1 MTYANYGGFSYMGIE
16 RPALVR
22 AFKDLRGQ
30 GFAARLGLSND
41 ESYSMR
47 YNVSPGQYGAVWTEA
62 SNENMT
68 WRQGTG
74 DWQAQFGSYV
84 PLEISVSGGLSG
96 RGMDEWTA
104 FRNAGYVCRVLEI
117 HGLHPFVDLDAYV
130 TSPELL
136 QEVCIRLY
144 PSTRLYEMTMADTE
158 VQERRT
164 ANLRRLQ
171 ASQVARDA
179 RHHESRIQHYNERY
193 ATALCDQSVLR
204 SNQCTEIL
212 QVMEQRAETIQQ
224 LMTSLQGE
232 RTYWHRFT
240 EEEEARV
247 LREGAEMAKERL
259 ETMLRDVNVRLDEMH
274 FATMPNLS

>member
-62 SNENMT
+62 SRENLT

-74 DWQAQFGSYV
+74 AWQAQFGSYV
-84 PLEISVSGGLSG
+84 PLEISVSTGGAL
-96 RGMDEWTA
+96 REEWTA
-104 FRNAGYVCRVLEI
+104 FRNAGYVCKVLET
-117 HGLHPFVDLDAYV
+117 HGLHPFIDLDAYV
-130 TSPELL
+130 TRPEQL
-136 QEVCIRLY
+136 QQVCIRLY
-144 PSTRLYEMTMADTE
+144 PSTRLYEMTEADKNH
-158 VQERRT
+158 Q
-164 ANLRRLQ
+164 ANLREIRRNYQ
-171 ASQVARDA
+171 ARQDA
-179 RHHESRIQHYNERY
+179 AVLRHHESRIESYIERY

-204 SNQCTEIL
+204 SNQSTEIL

-224 LMTSLQGE
+224 FMTALQGE

-240 EEEEARV
+240 DAEEERV

-259 ETMLRDVNVRLDEMH
+259 ETMLRDVNVRLEEMF
-274 FATMPNLS
+274 FATMPNAS

>member
-1 MTYANYGGFSYMGIE
+1 MTYANYGGYSYMGIE

-22 AFKDLRGQ
+22 AFRNLRQ
-30 GFAARLGLSND
+30 NSFAARLGLSND

-47 YNVSPGQYGAVWTEA
+47 HNVSPGQYGAVWTEA
-62 SNENMT
+62 SKENLT

-84 PLEISVSGGLSG
+84 PLEISVSNGGAL
-96 RGMDEWTA
+96 REEWTA
-104 FRNAGYVCRVLEI
+104 FRNAGYVCKVLEM
-117 HGLHPFVDLDAYV
+117 HGLHPFIDLDAYV
-130 TSPELL
+130 TRPEQL

-179 RHHESRIQHYNERY
+179 RHHESRIQSYIERY
-193 ATALCDQSVLR
+193 ATVLCDQGIMR
-204 SNQCTEIL
+204 SNQSTEIHEA
-212 QVMEQRAETIQQ
+212 MRQRAETVIQFCHE
-224 LMTSLQGE
+224 LSAE
-232 RTYWHRFT
+232 RTRYHRFT
-240 EEEEARV
+240 DAEEARV

-259 ETMLRDVNVRLDEMH
+259 ETMLRDVNLRLDEMH